1 MAVEK
6 SYARLGLFL
15 VVVLVVVLATALF
28 FIYRLRTRA
37 VLPAVTYTT
46 ENVSGLDV
54 SSPVRYRGVSVGR
67 VADVR
72 VDPNTGSIEIDFE
85 VFLDRLIKVGVNVK
99 QTRANVGTGVF
110 EKLRAQVVANPV
122 TGDAYLLLDRPQ
134 NAPPPVPLSFKPDR
148 TYVPSMPTMLS
159 KVQDRLPAV
168 LERAEATL
176 QSLREIVTRIP
187 QSLDRSDR
195 FFANIER
202 IFQESRLPELSADS
216 RKFLTESSVQLAQIE
231 QVTSELNRLIKSEEK
246 FAKVVEDARTAI
258 EDTRAEIKAAE
269 LPATTQ
275 SARDMADRTSVAADE
290 IRRSLPAIR
299 DSLEQLRQL
308 ARFLEDQP
316 ESVVYGPRPPGE
328 RTK

>member
-1 MAVEK
+1 M
-6 SYARLGLFL
+6 
-15 VVVLVVVLATALF
+15 
-28 FIYRLRTRA
+28 
-37 VLPAVTYTT
+37 
-46 ENVSGLDV
+46 
-54 SSPVRYRGVSVGR
+54 
-67 VADVR
+67 
-72 VDPNTGSIEIDFE
+72 
-85 VFLDRLIKVGVNVK
+85 
-99 QTRANVGTGVF
+99 
-110 EKLRAQVVANPV
+110 

-148 TYVPSMPTMLS
+148 IYVPSMPTMLS

-176 QSLREIVTRIP
+176 QTLREIVTRIP

-195 FFANIER
+195 FFTNIER

-216 RKFLTESSVQLAQIE
+216 RKLLTATSVQLAQIE

-246 FAKVVEDARTAI
+246 FAKVVEDTRAAI
-258 EDTRAEIKAAE
+258 EDTRAAIKAAE

-275 SARDMADRTSVAADE
+275 STRDMADRTSLAADE
-290 IRRSLPAIR
+290 VRRSLPAIR

-308 ARFLEDQP
+308 ARLLEEQP

-328 RTK
+328 KPK